1 MSQASLSVLLD
12 RPAPTG
18 DGAASSLAGV
28 SDRDESAAPDLSGPA
43 EADAGTTE
51 AASPT
56 NSSVAQ
62 EAVPEVSRG
71 RSVSGRALAAL
82 AVALAVSLVLSLG
95 IGAVG
100 IAPGAVLAILADRVG
115 LGQLGLALPW
125 DYTGQQALVLTGI
138 RLPRVLLGVLVGAA
152 LAVSGALMQG
162 LFRNPLAD
170 PGLIGVSSGAA
181 LGASTM
187 IVLGGSVLSG
197 VAAVLGFFGV
207 AFGAF
212 AGGLAVTVLVYR
224 IATRG
229 RRTDVATMLLAGIAL
244 NALCG
249 AGTGALVLFSDEGQ
263 LRSLT
268 FWTLGSLGGATWP
281 TVLAVIPFV
290 VVLLAAAPRLARAL
304 NAMLLGESEARHLG
318 VRVDLVKR
326 LVIGLAAL
334 AVGAVTAVSGLIG
347 FVGLV
352 VPHLVRL
359 ALGPDHRTLLPA
371 SALLGATL
379 LVVTDTLARVV
390 IEPAEV
396 PIGILTALGGA
407 PFFLALLLHRR
418 RDYAL

>member
-1 MSQASLSVLLD
+1 MTGSSLAVLLD
-12 RPAPTG
+12 RPAPAG
-18 DGAASSLAGV
+18 DGAASSVAP
-28 SDRDESAAPDLSGPA
+28 APDPGLEPRGATPDPIPVPA
-43 EADAGTTE
+43 LKPPQARTRAG
-51 AASPT
+51 
-56 NSSVAQ
+56 Q
-62 EAVPEVSRG
+62 
-71 RSVSGRALAAL
+71 ALAVL
-82 AVALAVSLVLSLG
+82 AVALGVAMVLALG
-95 IGAVG
+95 IGAVA
-100 IAPGAVLAILADRVG
+100 ISPGAVLAILAAQVG
-115 LGQLGLALPW
+115 LDQVGAALSW
-125 DYTGQQALVLTGI
+125 DFTGQQALVLTGI

-281 TVLAVIPFV
+281 TVLAVTPFV
-290 VVLLAAAPRLARAL
+290 AVLLAAAPRLARAL
-304 NAMLLGESEARHLG
+304 NALLLGESEARHLG

-359 ALGPDHRTLLPA
+359 MLGPDHRTLLPA

-379 LVVTDTLARVV
+379 LVVTDTIARIV